1 MTVVTGIE
9 RIRIRNYRVLRDVE
23 LDGLT
28 PITALL
34 GPNGSGKSTLLD
46 ALLFV
51 SEAVRRGLGSALARR
66 GGLPEVRTLGSPGH
80 VEIEVGYRTE
90 EGAFEYRLAFDGN
103 LAFEETLRWRPSRAP
118 DWRAL
123 LEFRGGE
130 GVVYSESGDQE
141 IREDL
146 SDSETLALDTFGRLS
161 RYDRVAEFRK
171 FVLDWH
177 SVNIDV
183 ERMRKGAKK
192 GGNATRLSTSGDN
205 IAIVVEQLQVRRP
218 EVWAEILRSLRRY
231 VPRLEDFSSMQLG
244 DGSFIVRLRER
255 GAGEL
260 ISPDHISDGTLSLLA
275 YLVAMRDP
283 ASVLLIEEPEN
294 QVHPRLHY
302 PLADEARMSESGQ
315 VIVATH
321 SPRFVDATRP
331 DEVWMFARGADG
343 HTEVMH
349 ASAEPQLVRMTE
361 SGGALGD
368 LWTEGYFR
376 FGDPL
381 AEQA

>member
-51 SEAVRRGLGSALARR
+51 SDAVRRGLGNALARR
-66 GGLPEVRTLGSPGH
+66 GGLPEVRTAGSTER
-80 VEIEVGYRTE
+80 VEIEVGHRTE
-90 EGAFEYRLAFDGN
+90 EGAFEYRLAFDSSVAHDEN
-103 LAFEETLRWRPSRAP
+103 LRWRPSGAT
-118 DWRAL
+118 DWRPV
-123 LEFRGGE
+123 LEFRGGQ
-130 GVVYSESGDQE
+130 GVVYSKSGDE
-141 IREDL
+141 ETAEDL
-146 SDSETLALDTFGRLS
+146 ADGESLALDTLGRL
-161 RYDRVAEFRK
+161 RRHAPVAEFRR
-171 FVLDWH
+171 FVLGWQP
-177 SVNIDV
+177 VNIDV
-183 ERMRKGAKK
+183 GLMRKGEKK
-192 GGNATRLSTSGDN
+192 DGKTARLSSSGAN
-205 IAIVVEQLQVRRP
+205 IALVVEQLQERKP
-218 EVWAEILRSLRRY
+218 EVWTEILSSLRRF
-231 VPRLEDFSSMQLG
+231 VPRLEDFSPMQLG
-244 DGSFIVRLRER
+244 DGSYIVRLKER
-255 GAGEL
+255 GSGEL
-260 ISPDHISDGTLSLLA
+260 ISPDHISDGTLMLLA
-275 YLVAMRDP
+275 YLVALRDP
-283 ASVLLIEEPEN
+283 ASVLLLEEPEN

-349 ASAEPQLVRMTE
+349 ASAQPQLVRMTE

-381 AEQA
+381 AERA

>member
-1 MTVVTGIE
+1 MTVTTGIE

-51 SEAVRRGLGSALARR
+51 SEAVQRGLGFALARR
-66 GGLPEVRTLGSPGH
+66 GGLPEIRTIGSTER
-80 VEIEVGYRTE
+80 VEIEVGYQTE
-90 EGAFEYRLAFDGN
+90 EGAFEYRLAFDGTG
-103 LAFEETLRWRPSRAP
+103 APEEILRWRPAGAP
-118 DWRAL
+118 GWRAL
-123 LEFRGGE
+123 LEFHGGQ
-130 GVVYSESGDQE
+130 GVVYSESGDQRL
-141 IREDL
+141 REDL
-146 SDSETLALDTFGRLS
+146 ADGEALALDTFGRLN
-161 RYDRVAEFRK
+161 RYNRVAEFRK
-171 FVLDWH
+171 LVLDWH
-177 SVNIDV
+177 SVHIDV
-183 ERMRKGAKK
+183 EQMRKGAKK
-192 GGNATRLSTSGDN
+192 GGKATRLSSSGDN
-205 IAIVVEQLQVRRP
+205 IAIVVEQLQERRP
-218 EVWAEILRSLRRY
+218 EVWAGILRSLRRY

-244 DGSFIVRLRER
+244 DGSFIVRLKER
-255 GAGEL
+255 GADEL
-260 ISPDHISDGTLSLLA
+260 ISPDHISDGTLTLLA

-283 ASVLLIEEPEN
+283 ASVLLLEEPEN

-331 DEVWMFARGADG
+331 NEVWMFARGVAG
-343 HTEVMH
+343 NTEVMH
-349 ASAEPQLVRMTE
+349 ASVQPQLVRMVE